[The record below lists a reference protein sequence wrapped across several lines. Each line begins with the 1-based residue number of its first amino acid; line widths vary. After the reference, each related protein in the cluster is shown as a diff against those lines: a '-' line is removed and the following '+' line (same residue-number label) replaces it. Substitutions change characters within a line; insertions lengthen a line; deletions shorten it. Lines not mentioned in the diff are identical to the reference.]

1 MELSPQSVSST
12 TFKIVKKGYDP
23 EQVSAYLSAL
33 GSSIEATQNQAAAM
47 EARARAA
54 VAWLQ
59 EVTAQAAASQ
69 AASQAAPAPASVTPT
84 ADADTISR
92 TLLLAQRTADATVAE
107 AAAEAGRLTSA
118 AEDRANELVDGAQQI
133 VTRLHDEAK
142 SEARRAGDAERVQ
155 VEGEVQSL
163 LARRAFLL
171 GDVEQ
176 LEQHIVT
183 QRERVREVSALL
195 GDIVS
200 RVSGGLGHV
209 DRPLLSAVGDDHSDD
224 AADSTTTA
232 DNDAADNDAADNDA
246 ADNDAADND
255 ADQPHAST
263 AEQSQPLPTLELQ
276 HKDGLVPMIR
286 RPAEVMPLADAVV
299 DPIWLSKASDARVA
313 PASLLDDLDAITEEL
328 PVVRPQPINESS
340 SAATPWN
347 ERIVE

>member
-246 ADNDAADND
+246 
-255 ADQPHAST
+255 DQPHAST